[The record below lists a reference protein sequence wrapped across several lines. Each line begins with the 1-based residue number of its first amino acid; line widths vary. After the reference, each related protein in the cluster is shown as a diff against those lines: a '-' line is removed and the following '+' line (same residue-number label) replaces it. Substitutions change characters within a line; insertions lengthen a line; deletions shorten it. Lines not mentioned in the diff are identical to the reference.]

1 MNDYLLV
8 ARHSEPCN
16 VIKREVSVMDEE
28 IKDLNGEE
36 PVTESANSTA
46 NKDVTA
52 KKERWG
58 LRWLAVIVSG
68 LVIGAVIAVVF
79 IAITTGK

>member
-1 MNDYLLV
+1 
-8 ARHSEPCN
+8 
-16 VIKREVSVMDEE
+16 MDEE
-28 IKDLNGEE
+28 IKYLNGEE

-46 NKDVTA
+46 NKDVTV

-79 IAITTGK
+79 IAITTYSDLNLTSMFKIDVVISTISSTL